1 MTRPVYVDP
10 SLVPLERGTLL
21 SLEDEE
27 ARHAVAVRR
36 THPGEELDIV
46 SGRGVR
52 VRVEVT
58 AVSKT
63 SLTGTVIESFEE
75 APSRP
80 QIVLVQALAKG
91 GRDEQAV
98 ETATEFGV
106 DHVIPWESDRTIV
119 SWSNPGKAEKG
130 RAKWQGVAVT
140 AAKQSRRSWIPTVGA
155 PVSTKELT
163 EWIRAEKLTGGRI
176 FICHESATDTLVSK
190 LSDGTS
196 LAGDSAPRITVVVG
210 PEGGISDVEIMLLA
224 DAGGE
229 VVLLGEH
236 VLRSATAGPWAI
248 AVLRARGGNSWR
260 L

>member
-10 SLVPLERGTLL
+10 SLVTLGRGTML
-21 SLEDEE
+21 SLEGEE
-27 ARHAVAVRR
+27 ARHAVTVRR

-46 SGRGVR
+46 SGRGLR

-63 SLTGTVIESFEE
+63 SLMGKVIETFEE
-75 APSRP
+75 APSHP

-106 DHVIPWESDRTIV
+106 DHVIPWASDRAIV
-119 SWSNPGKAEKG
+119 SWSNPGKAKKG
-130 RAKWQGVAVT
+130 RAKWQAVAMA
-140 AAKQSRRSWIPTVGA
+140 AAKQSRRSWVPTVGA
-155 PVSTKELT
+155 PVSTKELA
-163 EWIRAEKLTGGRI
+163 EWIRTEKSTGGRI
-176 FICHESATDTLVSK
+176 FICHESATDTLISK

-196 LAGDSAPRITVVVG
+196 LAGDGSPRMTVVVG
-210 PEGGISDVEIMLLA
+210 PEGGISDLETTLLA

-248 AVLRARGGNSWR
+248 AVLRARGGK
-260 L
+260 